1 MPWSKKYRNNGVECE
16 TFERKNRASIKKLD
30 LKVRIISEISLH
42 FQIDNFIGVFRISD
56 CKWYSQFTPGF
67 DHDYVNHIVAI
78 SDFVS

>member
-1 MPWSKKYRNNGVECE
+1 MELNVKHLKEK
-16 TFERKNRASIKKLD
+16 TDKRASIKKLD

-42 FQIDNFIGVFRISD
+42 FQIGNFIGEFRNSD
-56 CKWYSQFTPGF
+56 CKLYSQFTPGF